1 MPNSLYVPLN
11 QLPDTLAELQSIVGA
26 SLAEFGLPPAAVAFD
41 RDGADAT
48 LLQAFVHVSG
58 ERLEHACWLSFTEQ
72 AGRREVSEGRP
83 FMVGVQTRDSWFF
96 AGIVALG
103 LCRYAS
109 SLVFDDAGVLG
120 ESETYSPD
128 ALHAA
133 LTTLSAKDQSH
144 QARRVACDLALDQ
157 DLYACGVV
165 DAEIFDLLDLAYWYD
180 SAATVGWVE
189 QRLRVLA
196 ARLDRGEGLS
206 LLDPATGCQVPVS
219 ARAEFKRWAEQHF
232 PVLGKMIRA
241 E

>member
-1 MPNSLYVPLN
+1 MPNSLYVPLD

-26 SLAEFGLPPAAVAFD
+26 PLAEFGLPPASVAFD
-41 RDGADAT
+41 REGADAT
-48 LLQAFVHVSG
+48 LLQAFAQVSG

-72 AGRREVSEGRP
+72 AGGREVSEGRP
-83 FMVGVQTRDSWFF
+83 FMVGVQTRDSWTF

-103 LCRYAS
+103 LCRYAG

-120 ESETYSPD
+120 ESESYSAD

-144 QARRVACDLALDQ
+144 QTRRAACDLALDQ
-157 DLYACGVV
+157 DLDACGVV
-165 DAEIFDLLDLAYWYD
+165 DAEIFDLLDLSYWYD

-206 LLDPATGCQVPVS
+206 LLDPATGLQVEV
-219 ARAEFKRWAEQHF
+219 ADRAQFKEWVERHF
-232 PVLGKMIRA
+232 PVLGKLVR
-241 E
+241 EE

>member
-1 MPNSLYVPLN
+1 MPNSLYVPLD

-26 SLAEFGLPPAAVAFD
+26 SLAEFGLPPASVAFD
-41 RDGADAT
+41 REGADAT
-48 LLQAFVHVSG
+48 LLQAFVQVSG

-120 ESETYSPD
+120 ASESYSAD

-133 LTTLSAKDQSH
+133 LTTLSAKDQLH
-144 QARRVACDLALDQ
+144 QARRATCDLALDE
-157 DLYACGVV
+157 DLDACGIV
-165 DAEIFDLLDLAYWYD
+165 DDGAFDLLDTAYWYD

-196 ARLDRGEGLS
+196 ARLDRGEGLC
-206 LLDPATGCQVPVS
+206 LFDPVTWRQVEVTD
-219 ARAEFKRWAEQHF
+219 RAGFKQWVEKHF
-232 PVLGKMIRA
+232 PALGKMICA